1 LGEVA
6 SPNFSERSML
16 YPKIYGEM
24 QLSNTKAV
32 DYALFFF
39 KKKKKGRRK
48 KKKERNSINKFK
60 NFNYKIRFLE

>member
-1 LGEVA
+1 VA

-32 DYALFFF
+32 DYALFFL
-39 KKKKKGRRK
+39 KKKRGEEKKRK
-48 KKKERNSINKFK
+48 KEIQ
-60 NFNYKIRFLE
+60 

>member
-32 DYALFFF
+32 YYALFFL
-39 KKKKKGRRK
+39 KKKKRGEEKKRK
-48 KKKERNSINKFK
+48 KEIQ
-60 NFNYKIRFLE
+60 

>member
-32 DYALFFF
+32 DYALFFL
-39 KKKKKGRRK
+39 KKKKRGEEKKRK
-48 KKKERNSINKFK
+48 KEIQ
-60 NFNYKIRFLE
+60 

>member
-6 SPNFSERSML
+6 SPKFSERSML

-32 DYALFFF
+32 DYALLIFL
-39 KKKKKGRRK
+39 KKKGGEE
-48 KKKERNSINKFK
+48 KKERKKFK
-60 NFNYKIRFLE
+60 K

>member
-6 SPNFSERSML
+6 SPKFSERSML

-32 DYALFFF
+32 DYALLFFL
-39 KKKKKGRRK
+39 KKKGEE
-48 KKKERNSINKFK
+48 KKERKKIQKK
-60 NFNYKIRFLE
+60 NLKTLIIR

>member
-32 DYALFFF
+32 DYALFFL
-39 KKKKKGRRK
+39 KKKKKGEK
-48 KKKERNSINKFK
+48 KKKERKKFNK
-60 NFNYKIRFLE
+60 

>member
-32 DYALFFF
+32 DYALFFL
-39 KKKKKGRRK
+39 KKKKRGEEK
-48 KKKERNSINKFK
+48 KNSINKFK